1 MGKSDIAESAAARRS
16 EVETGTDSIVSQNE
30 ISDFRGAYD
39 FLSNFYP
46 IEMEM
51 EGATYPTIEHAFQ
64 AAKSLDFAE
73 RRAVKNTKTAGEAKR
88 MGRKI
93 NRRSDWFDV
102 SLVIM
107 EDLVRQ
113 KFTRYPELKS
123 NLLETGEATLIEG
136 NNWNDRFY
144 GCVYDTH
151 RNEWV
156 GENHLGKI
164 LMKVREELK
173 QEAK

>member
-1 MGKSDIAESAAARRS
+1 MNE
-16 EVETGTDSIVSQNE
+16 NE
-30 ISDFRGAYD
+30 ISAFRGLHD
-39 FLSNFYP
+39 FLSNFYAADV
-46 IEMEM
+46 EF
-51 EGATYPTIEHAFQ
+51 EGAEYPTIEHAFQ

-73 RRAVKNTKTAGEAKR
+73 RRTIKNAKSASEAKR

-93 NRRSDWFDV
+93 KRREDWFDV
-102 SLVIM
+102 SLNVM
-107 EDLVRQ
+107 ESLVRQ

-123 NLLETGEATLIEG
+123 KLLETGDAILIEG

-144 GCVYDTH
+144 GAVYDTN
-151 RNEWV
+151 RNEWM

-173 QEAK
+173 QDTE

>member
-1 MGKSDIAESAAARRS
+1 MS
-16 EVETGTDSIVSQNE
+16 ENE
-30 ISDFRGAYD
+30 ISAFRGPHD
-39 FLSNFYP
+39 FLSNFYAADV
-46 IEMEM
+46 EL
-51 EGATYPTIEHAFQ
+51 EGAEYPTVEHAFQ
-64 AAKSLDFAE
+64 AAKTADFAE
-73 RRAVKNTKTAGEAKR
+73 RRAIKNAKTASEAKR

-93 NRRSDWFDV
+93 KRRSDWFDV

-107 EDLVRQ
+107 ETLVRQ

-123 NLLETGEATLIEG
+123 KLLETGDIKLIEG

-144 GCVYDTH
+144 GAVYDTK
-151 RNEWV
+151 RSEWV

-173 QEAK
+173 QEAE